1 MSRYTEYLKE
11 KVWCKFCKI
20 EISKGQREPHLK
32 RKKHRLNVEYYY
44 TYGDGKINKDSE
56 ELKSSKEI

>member
-11 KVWCKFCKI
+11 KLWCGFCSC
-20 EISKGQREPHLK
+20 EISKGQRSPHLK
-32 RKKHRLNVEYYY
+32 RKKHILNVEYYY

-56 ELKSSKEI
+56 EFKSRKKI